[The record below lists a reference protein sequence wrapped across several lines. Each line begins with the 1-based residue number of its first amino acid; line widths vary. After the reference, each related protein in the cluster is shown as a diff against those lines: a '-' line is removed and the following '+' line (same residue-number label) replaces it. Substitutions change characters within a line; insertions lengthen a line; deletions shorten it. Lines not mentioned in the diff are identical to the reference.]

1 MEPLVALVGRATWQV
16 DAARDEVDRA
26 EAPAWE
32 DDAAR
37 AYRGMR
43 TEVAICV
50 GEARTSLD
58 LARSAVAELE
68 ELTARA
74 LFGSVAGWLR

>member
-1 MEPLVALVGRATWQV
+1 MWPQV
-16 DAARDEVDRA
+16 QQAR
-26 EAPAWE
+26 
-32 DDAAR
+32 AR
-37 AYRGMR
+37 AYRRMR